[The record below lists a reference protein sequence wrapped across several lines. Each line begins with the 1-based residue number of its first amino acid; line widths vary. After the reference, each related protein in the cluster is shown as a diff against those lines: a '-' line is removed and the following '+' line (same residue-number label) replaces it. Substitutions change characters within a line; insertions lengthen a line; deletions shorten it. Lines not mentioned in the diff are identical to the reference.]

1 MGNLERIT
9 FIDRRIRE
17 RGGVKVAEIV
27 RRFEVSERQAKR
39 DLEYLRDRL
48 NAPIA
53 WDASSRRYV
62 YEQAWTDLVF
72 ADQKSLLFYVFARAA
87 AGTLAYV
94 PLAESEAME
103 KLRDLVPPGL
113 RELGHAVR
121 YELPGYEPVDEEL
134 LSLLL
139 EAIRD
144 RHGVDAR
151 YRDLEG
157 REGMRLLTPRRIV
170 NYAGT
175 WYCLAFD
182 ATHRD
187 LRMFRLSRF
196 LGVSLSRE
204 AVDSG
209 PDEAEIEA
217 HLDAAYGMFKGTNA
231 HEARIRFRGRAREIV
246 RGELWHPEQKIASGS
261 DEVGSWFDLCLPAS
275 HWDELVG
282 RILRFG
288 AEAEALE
295 PTEFRERWLSAI
307 DALVET
313 AASARTRKPLH
324 KRRGPRVSP

>member
-17 RGGVKVAEIV
+17 QGGVKLAEIV

-48 NAPIA
+48 DAPIA

-62 YEQAWTDLVF
+62 YEKDWNDLAF

-94 PLAESEAME
+94 PLAESDAME
-103 KLRDLVPPGL
+103 RLRELVPPGL

-144 RHGVDAR
+144 HHGVDAR

-157 REGMRLLTPRRIV
+157 HERLHLLTPRRIV

-182 ATHRD
+182 AAHRD

-196 LGVSLSRE
+196 LGVSHSRE
-204 AVDSG
+204 SVDTG
-209 PDEAEIEA
+209 PDEGVVDA

-231 HEARIRFRGRAREIV
+231 YEARMRFRGRAREIV
-246 RGELWHPEQKIASGS
+246 CGELWHPEQKVVSGS
-261 DEVGSWFDLCLPAS
+261 DEAGKWFELSLPAS

-288 AEAEALE
+288 AEAEAME
-295 PTEFRERWLSAI
+295 PKEFRERWLSAI
-307 DALVET
+307 DAM
-313 AASARTRKPLH
+313 AAAAAATRARR
-324 KRRGPRVSP
+324 